1 FILGRWQ
8 PSTER
13 IGILVAIGS
22 TLDQLYKVAEEQS
35 PDRTRGRR
43 KEDLVYCEQQNYLS
57 KGSKQTEGIHFH
69 IIGILIIKI
78 ILSFDKEIQSFT
90 RTWLFL
96 RRVHAERAIHTH
108 SSVAQVSQAR
118 PILTTRGRPIASS
131 SVAM

>member
-1 FILGRWQ
+1 MGKEDALKDNQIIEFILGGTARQ
-8 PSTER
+8 QE
-13 IGILVAIGS
+13 V
-22 TLDQLYKVAEEQS
+22 VEEQS
-35 PDRTRGRR
+35 PHRTRGRR
-43 KEDLVYCEQQNYLS
+43 KEISQQPN
-57 KGSKQTEGIHFH
+57 IHECITLAH
-69 IIGILIIKI
+69 IYGALDHYFVID
-78 ILSFDKEIQSFT
+78 FDKEIQSLT